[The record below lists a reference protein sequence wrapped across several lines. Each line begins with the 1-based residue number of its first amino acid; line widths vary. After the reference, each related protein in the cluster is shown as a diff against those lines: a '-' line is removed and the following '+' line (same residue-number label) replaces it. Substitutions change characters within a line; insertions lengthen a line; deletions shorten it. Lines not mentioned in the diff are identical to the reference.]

1 MSRMNLQQFTN
12 DINKINA
19 FTQQA
24 IPSPPCSIPDQPYH
38 LTSTQGLFDNNAL
51 LTQEMFLLNDTTH
64 HMMKPYEAEKLAVI
78 DPKQFDTMSREQLI
92 ARLVALEKEKH
103 CITDDDENTT
113 EDEQEPIR
121 TCLWVNCGQKFD
133 ILQKLI
139 SHITEVHVGGGKATY
154 RCEWQKCARINKPFT
169 KRHKMYNHLRTHTG
183 ERPFACPKPDCEK
196 KFSRPDSLTTHI
208 KTHSNVRPF
217 VCLFPDC
224 GKAYY
229 HSRSLKKH
237 EKIHETVVP
246 VQSVPSAPAPPS
258 YEQVMSTPGQVPF
271 VDPFYSQFNHQV
283 NYTFAQSLNNTY
295 PINQNYMAPHPP
307 SM

>member
-1 MSRMNLQQFTN
+1 MNLQQFTN

-38 LTSTQGLFDNNAL
+38 LTSTQGLFDNNAML
-51 LTQEMFLLNDTTH
+51 VSFHVIHPLFLILKYHKKTQEMFLLNDTTH

-78 DPKQFDTMSREQLI
+78 DPKQFDAMSREQLI

-139 SHITEVHVGGGKATY
+139 SHITEVHVGGGK
-154 RCEWQKCARINKPFT
+154 
-169 KRHKMYNHLRTHTG
+169 
-183 ERPFACPKPDCEK
+183 
-196 KFSRPDSLTTHI
+196 
-208 KTHSNVRPF
+208 V
-217 VCLFPDC
+217 
-224 GKAYY
+224 
-229 HSRSLKKH
+229 
-237 EKIHETVVP
+237 IH
-246 VQSVPSAPAPPS
+246 
-258 YEQVMSTPGQVPF
+258 
-271 VDPFYSQFNHQV
+271 
-283 NYTFAQSLNNTY
+283 
-295 PINQNYMAPHPP
+295 
-307 SM
+307 

>member
-1 MSRMNLQQFTN
+1 
-12 DINKINA
+12 
-19 FTQQA
+19 
-24 IPSPPCSIPDQPYH
+24 
-38 LTSTQGLFDNNAL
+38 
-51 LTQEMFLLNDTTH
+51 
-64 HMMKPYEAEKLAVI
+64 V
-78 DPKQFDTMSREQLI
+78 
-92 ARLVALEKEKH
+92 
-103 CITDDDENTT
+103 
-113 EDEQEPIR
+113 R

-154 RCEWQKCARINKPFT
+154 RCEWQKCARSNKPFT

-237 EKIHETVVP
+237 EKIH
-246 VQSVPSAPAPPS
+246 
-258 YEQVMSTPGQVPF
+258 
-271 VDPFYSQFNHQV
+271 
-283 NYTFAQSLNNTY
+283 
-295 PINQNYMAPHPP
+295 
-307 SM
+307 